1 MNQSIFVYGPAGCG
15 KTHNSEALRK
25 HFGLGTVVDDA
36 CNPCNVR
43 RFQPEN
49 VLYLGERIPDNCG
62 IMAVH
67 FIDAAARAGLE
78 VKSLRRG

>member
-15 KTHNSEALRK
+15 KTHHSEALRK

-36 CNPCNVR
+36 YEGTR
-43 RFQPEN
+43 LKPEG
-49 VLYLGERIPDNCG
+49 VLYIGERIPANCG

-67 FIDAAARAGLE
+67 FLDAAARAGLE
-78 VKSLRRG
+78 VKSRRRG